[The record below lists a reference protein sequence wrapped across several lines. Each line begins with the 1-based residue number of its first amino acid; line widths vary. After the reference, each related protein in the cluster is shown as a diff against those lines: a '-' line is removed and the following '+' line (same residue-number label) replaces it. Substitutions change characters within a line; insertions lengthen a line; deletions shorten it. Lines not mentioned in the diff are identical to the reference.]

1 MSGVG
6 LRSRGRWILPVL
18 FGLAAPV
25 SAQQILLDKPVRAG
39 DLVLFPDLNNEMAYY
54 YVPSRPRLA
63 TEANGRPQFSFFRWV
78 ENVKSASKEPEA
90 REGEGGGI
98 IHALVTIGVTKEQ
111 LRDAERELQ
120 RIRPGARIEGPV
132 VPKSGTFGIVSTL
145 KDPATGKLAV
155 QVVGVGK
162 APLLDGDKAAVSIQL
177 TKAGAKVLWEQF
189 QTPTPDISFTFEMDV
204 SGFLAPKRAVIE
216 ANLDEVQA
224 HETFAAGL
232 AGTYLAGEIRTAFDD
247 LRRNNVIKITQVG
260 ADENFDAIVKAAY
273 EKLFAVLFEKA
284 NGTGTPQLEALSTGP
299 SGETGVL
306 DRASKLLNDERVRV
320 GTANTAIQQRN
331 DARRAKQVAAAT
343 AEGNVRALE
352 RQLQEMQGDA
362 ARARQMTEQLQAKAN
377 QLAQQAS
384 EAEAKGAKDEAA
396 KYRQS
401 GEEAKTRA
409 GQLGA
414 DAEKAEGKAAT
425 LRADINTARLE
436 ASKARAEA
444 TGAGEMER
452 ERGDPSFALI
462 AAYGLKRTRATGFFS
477 LDLNKYTADTRTFRF
492 DENIG
497 DLRALVGDAAYFRQV
512 NLDDPLYRQ
521 REIVAF
527 VDGLD
532 AADFGQYINFVTVRL
547 RKKHEGGEETQDE
560 VRIDRKN
567 FNQEGNNFK
576 LLYGWKGDKSRR
588 RWMDY
593 EYQAVWS
600 FFGGHDVQQPWVAT
614 SAGAINLGPPFQRR
628 TVDLQGDPKLLADRG
643 VRSVS
648 VSVFYRLDEQDPAQ
662 ARQVTLNAA
671 TTPLASRIEFIA
683 PKDRLEYDYEMT
695 WRLSGNRTVSSGRK
709 TTSSTILFV
718 DEPPEIR

>member
-1 MSGVG
+1 
-6 LRSRGRWILPVL
+6 
-18 FGLAAPV
+18 
-25 SAQQILLDKPVRAG
+25 
-39 DLVLFPDLNNEMAYY
+39 
-54 YVPSRPRLA
+54 
-63 TEANGRPQFSFFRWV
+63 
-78 ENVKSASKEPEA
+78 
-90 REGEGGGI
+90 
-98 IHALVTIGVTKEQ
+98 
-111 LRDAERELQ
+111 
-120 RIRPGARIEGPV
+120 
-132 VPKSGTFGIVSTL
+132 
-145 KDPATGKLAV
+145 
-155 QVVGVGK
+155 
-162 APLLDGDKAAVSIQL
+162 
-177 TKAGAKVLWEQF
+177 
-189 QTPTPDISFTFEMDV
+189 
-204 SGFLAPKRAVIE
+204 
-216 ANLDEVQA
+216 
-224 HETFAAGL
+224 
-232 AGTYLAGEIRTAFDD
+232 
-247 LRRNNVIKITQVG
+247 
-260 ADENFDAIVKAAY
+260 
-273 EKLFAVLFEKA
+273 
-284 NGTGTPQLEALSTGP
+284 
-299 SGETGVL
+299 
-306 DRASKLLNDERVRV
+306 
-320 GTANTAIQQRN
+320 
-331 DARRAKQVAAAT
+331 
-343 AEGNVRALE
+343 
-352 RQLQEMQGDA
+352 
-362 ARARQMTEQLQAKAN
+362 
-377 QLAQQAS
+377 
-384 EAEAKGAKDEAA
+384 
-396 KYRQS
+396 
-401 GEEAKTRA
+401 
-409 GQLGA
+409 
-414 DAEKAEGKAAT
+414 
-425 LRADINTARLE
+425 
-436 ASKARAEA
+436 
-444 TGAGEMER
+444 
-452 ERGDPSFALI
+452 
-462 AAYGLKRTRATGFFS
+462 
-477 LDLNKYTADTRTFRF
+477 
-492 DENIG
+492 
-497 DLRALVGDAAYFRQV
+497 VGDAAYFRQV